1 MKLLVSAGERS
12 GDEHAARVVS
22 ALKKLLPHEIECR
35 GMGGSSLRSEGVQ
48 LLVDFETHGAVMGVS
63 EVLKTLPRHFKE
75 LAILKDAL
83 KNWKPDAVLL
93 VDYAE
98 FNSILA
104 KASKKLGIPAYH
116 FIPPQVWVWR
126 ENRLESMKRNLI
138 GAGVLFPFEEKF
150 YHERGFNSAKFLG
163 HPLVDEISIREDK
176 FSVRSKLGLSG
187 ESNVLALFPGSRRQ
201 EIYKHLPIFIEVVN
215 YLSDKI
221 PNLVPLVAASKEL
234 KDDMIPSNW
243 KIHRGDSLEVLKASD
258 VGLIKSGTSNLQAAL
273 VGLPFTMIYITSFL
287 SACVGHLM
295 LKISQFS
302 IVNLLVPGTVREFIQ
317 GNANSLNISHEI
329 ERLFNNK
336 SYREEILKRFDK
348 IRSELSKGDFK
359 QNQTPQERVAS
370 HLLELL
376 QKNGF
381 KIA

>member
-22 ALKKLLPHEIECR
+22 ALKKLLPSGIECR
-35 GMGGSSLRSEGVQ
+35 GMGGSALKAEGVE

-75 LAILKDAL
+75 LAILKNAL
-83 KNWKPDAVLL
+83 KEWKPDAVLL

-104 KASKKLGIPAYH
+104 KAAKKLFIPAYH
-116 FIPPQVWVWR
+116 FIPPQAWVWR
-126 ENRLESMKRNLI
+126 ESRVESMKSNLI

-150 YHERGFNSAKFLG
+150 YHDRGFLTAKFLG
-163 HPLVDEISIREDK
+163 HPLVDSISKNEDR
-176 FSVRSKLGLSG
+176 FAVRSKFGIAGDSQ
-187 ESNVLALFPGSRRQ
+187 VLALFPGSRKQ
-201 EIYKHLPIFIEVVN
+201 EINKHLPIFIEVVN
-215 YLSDKI
+215 SLSNKI
-221 PNLVPLVAASKEL
+221 PNLIPLVAASKEL
-234 KDDMIPSNW
+234 KDEMIPPNW
-243 KIHRGDSLEVLKASD
+243 KVHRGDSLEVLEASD

-273 VGLPFTMIYITSFL
+273 IGLPFAMIYITSFI
-287 SACVGHLM
+287 SACVGHAM

-302 IVNLLVPGTVREFIQ
+302 IVNLLVPGTIREFIQ
-317 GNANSLNISHEI
+317 KKAKVDHISQEI
-329 ERLFNNK
+329 LRLFNNK
-336 SYREEILKRFDK
+336 SYREEILKRFEK

-359 QNQTPQERVAS
+359 PNQSPQERVAS

-376 QKNGF
+376 RLNGF
-381 KIA
+381 KIS

>member
-12 GDEHAARVVS
+12 GDEHAARVVA
-22 ALKKLLPHEIECR
+22 ALKKLLPQGVECR
-35 GMGGSSLRSEGVQ
+35 GMGGSALRKEEVE

-75 LAILKDAL
+75 LAILKGAL

-93 VDYAE
+93 IDYAE

-104 KASKKLGIPAYH
+104 KAAKKLGIPAYH

-126 ENRLESMKRNLI
+126 EGRLESMKSNLI

-150 YHERGFNSAKFLG
+150 YHDRGFLTAKFLG
-163 HPLVDEISIREDK
+163 HPLVDEISKKEDK
-176 FSVRSKLGLSG
+176 FSVRTKLGISG
-187 ESNVLALFPGSRRQ
+187 ESHVLALFPGSRRQ
-201 EIYKHLPIFIEVVN
+201 EINKHLPIFIDVVN
-215 YLSDKI
+215 SLSSKI

-234 KDDMIPSNW
+234 KDDMIPSSW
-243 KIHRGDSLEVLKASD
+243 KVHRGDSLDVLEASD

-273 VGLPFTMIYITSFL
+273 VGLPFAMIYITSFL

-302 IVNLLVPGTVREFIQ
+302 IVNLLVPGTIREFIQ
-317 GNANSLNISHEI
+317 NKAKAESISQEI
-329 ERLFNNK
+329 LRLFNNK
-336 SYREEILKRFDK
+336 AYREEILKRFEK

-359 QNQTPQERVAS
+359 PNQTPQERVAS

-376 QKNGF
+376 KKNGF
-381 KIA
+381 KI